1 MYCFVKFIF
10 GDKKVSFRNELDKK
24 IKESV
29 KFMNRLIV
37 HGLLEIN
44 GEYLLIKR
52 TEIKRSKPNSLPN
65 YWDIPG
71 GMVELGELPRDA
83 LVRETKEE
91 VNLDIE
97 VKNIIHEDSN
107 YDKEKDIVF
116 TRLVYECELLDNQ
129 NVSNII
135 LQEDEHSEYRLVNS
149 LEEMGNEKVVDYL
162 IDIIK

>member
-97 VKNIIHEDSN
+97 VK
-107 YDKEKDIVF
+107 KDIVF

-149 LEEMGNEKVVDYL
+149 LDEMQNEKIVDYL
-162 IDIIK
+162 IDIL

>member
-1 MYCFVKFIF
+1 
-10 GDKKVSFRNELDKK
+10 
-24 IKESV
+24 
-29 KFMNRLIV
+29 MNRLIV
-37 HGLLEIN
+37 HGLIKIN

-52 TEIKRSKPNSLPN
+52 TKIKRGKPNSLPN

-71 GMVELGELPRDA
+71 GMVELGELPREA
-83 LVRETKEE
+83 LVREFKEE

-129 NVSNII
+129 SISELV

-149 LEEMGNEKVVDYL
+149 LEKMQNEKIVDYL
-162 IDIIK
+162 LDIL